1 MWIRLFIYL
10 LISLATILIANLLT
24 DLISFLLSFFKKSLN
39 LEDKIKGFM
48 RGTFWGLISSCIVAV
63 LSVFMKTTM
72 DSLIFFIIAIEIVLI
87 EFFIIAEQKITT
99 TISQLPYRYNYILGS
114 LLGLIIGYSI
124 L

>member
-24 DLISFLLSFFKKSLN
+24 DLISFLLSFFKKSLS

-72 DSLIFFIIAIEIVLI
+72 DIQFINQEQREINWRPIVN
-87 EFFIIAEQKITT
+87 EWQQKPKEEQ
-99 TISQLPYRYNYILGS
+99 
-114 LLGLIIGYSI
+114 
-124 L
+124 